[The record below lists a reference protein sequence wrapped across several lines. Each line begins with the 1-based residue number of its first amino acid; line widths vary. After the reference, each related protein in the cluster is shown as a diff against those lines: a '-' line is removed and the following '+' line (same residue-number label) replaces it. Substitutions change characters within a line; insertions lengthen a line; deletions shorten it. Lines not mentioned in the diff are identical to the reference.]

1 MKRICFVCL
10 GNICRSPMAEF
21 IMKEKIKKLGIE
33 DLFIIESRAT
43 SNEEEG
49 NALYPPVKELLN
61 EKGISFSH
69 HEAKQLKKEEEDYFD
84 YFIGMDEE
92 NIKNIKR
99 IISDESK
106 IKKLLSRDILDPW
119 YTRDFEKAY
128 QDIQEGIDKL
138 LEEFKYNK
146 KDN

>member
-1 MKRICFVCL
+1 MKRICFICL

-21 IMKEKIKKLGIE
+21 IMKEKVKKLGKE
-33 DLFIIESRAT
+33 NELIIESRAT

-49 NALYPPVKELLN
+49 NDIYPPVKELLK
-61 EKGISFSH
+61 EKGIPFSH
-69 HEAKQLKKEEEDYFD
+69 HEAKQLKKEEEENFD
-84 YFIGMDEE
+84 YFIGMDEK
-92 NIKNIKR
+92 NMKNIKR
-99 IISDESK
+99 VISNESK

-138 LEEFKYNK
+138 LEELI
-146 KDN
+146 

>member
-1 MKRICFVCL
+1 MKRICFICL

-21 IMKEKIKKLGIE
+21 IMKDKVKKLGME
-33 DLFIIESRAT
+33 DEFIIESRAT

-49 NALYPPVKELLN
+49 NDIYPPVKELLK
-61 EKGISFSH
+61 EKGIAYSL
-69 HEAKQLKKEEEDYFD
+69 HEAKQLKKEEEDNFD
-84 YFIGMDEE
+84 YFIGMDE
-92 NIKNIKR
+92 NNMKNIKR
-99 IISDESK
+99 MISNESK

-138 LEEFKYNK
+138 LEEFR
-146 KDN
+146 